1 MSKISGRSSFAEE
14 MLSSIRDLNV
24 KSSKEGS
31 EKKASNSTEKPSSKT
46 FFDHIKDGI
55 EEVNNVQKA
64 SEKKTTDLVT
74 GKSKNIHETM
84 ITSAYAGLSFNMLV
98 QVRNKALEAYQE
110 VMRMPV

>member
-14 MLSSIRDLNV
+14 MLSSIRDLNTN
-24 KSSKEGS
+24 SSKQSS
-31 EKKASNSTEKPSSKT
+31 EKKASKSASPT

-64 SEKKTTDLVT
+64 SAKQTTDLVT
-74 GKSKNIHETM
+74 GKNKNIHETM
-84 ITSAYAGLSFNMLV
+84 LTSAYAGLSFNMLV